1 MISGVDRPVLLDIA
15 RMAAA
20 RVAIDRLTFVV
31 ALLLFIE
38 SVLTLAV
45 FPDASIN
52 PLRLVAATIGLLLIT
67 AQIALVR
74 PGLERLSRNENVRSK
89 DSQGDRCHSMLCGS
103 ASLWFKAQA
112 SSLRRRPA
120 WFARSRERSSIFLNR
135 VRFLPNLST

>member
-52 PLRLVAATIGLLLIT
+52 PPQACCRHHRASANYRSDRVGPA
-67 AQIALVR
+67 R
-74 PGLERLSRNENVRSK
+74 P
-89 DSQGDRCHSMLCGS
+89 
-103 ASLWFKAQA
+103 
-112 SSLRRRPA
+112 
-120 WFARSRERSSIFLNR
+120 
-135 VRFLPNLST
+135 